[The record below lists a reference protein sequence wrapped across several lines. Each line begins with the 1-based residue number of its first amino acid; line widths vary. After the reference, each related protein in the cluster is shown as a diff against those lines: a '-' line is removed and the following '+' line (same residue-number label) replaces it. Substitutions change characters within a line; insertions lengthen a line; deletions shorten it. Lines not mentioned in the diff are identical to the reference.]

1 MLAQVQ
7 VPIGQSFPVQL
18 VLLSDGSLV
27 FVRVAKVGY
36 LLDQDNEGNTVA
48 VFTDE
53 NFTIGNEELWYNT
66 IYRYKE
72 KPGMLDWLKNQN
84 LVLPPMR

>member
-1 MLAQVQ
+1 M
-7 VPIGQSFPVQL
+7 IGQSFPVQL
-18 VLLSDGSLV
+18 VLLSDASLV

-36 LLDQDNEGNTVA
+36 LLDQNNEGNTVA

-72 KPGMLDWLKNQN
+72 KPGMLEWLKNQN
-84 LVLPPMR
+84 LVLPPMRMA